1 MLFLTPPRKGTPQIL
16 KLEFPMQNWGP
27 KQKCKENKLIINF
40 LKINFLHLGTK
51 YFY

>member
-1 MLFLTPPRKGTPQIL
+1 MK
-16 KLEFPMQNWGP
+16 
-27 KQKCKENKLIINF
+27 KQKSTNPKDRNTYENLKPKTEKIKKIKKKIDNF